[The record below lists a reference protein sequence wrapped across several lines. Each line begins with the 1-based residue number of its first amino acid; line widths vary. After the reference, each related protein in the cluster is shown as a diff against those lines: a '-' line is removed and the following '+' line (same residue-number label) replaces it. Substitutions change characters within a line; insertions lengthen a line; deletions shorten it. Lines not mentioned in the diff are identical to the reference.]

1 MASAGR
7 ILIMPKGNYNSSTT
21 YEMLDL
27 VNYNGKSWLAKKTSV
42 GIEPSDTNSEYWQN
56 MFDINA
62 ETVGALSKNGGTI
75 TGSLY
80 IKGDWKGLELR
91 ASDGPKKSIYE
102 LAPDSGVSIYSYSD
116 DANINKIS
124 VAYASEQLA
133 KSVTFSHMV
142 NGVNTHY
149 NLIGEHN
156 KELLRPYIEQ
166 VIGEYLKY

>member
-1 MASAGR
+1 MASAGK
-7 ILIMPKGNYNSSTT
+7 ILIMPKGEYNSSTT
-21 YEMLDL
+21 YQMLDL
-27 VNYNGKSWLAKKTSV
+27 VKHNGTSWLAKKTVV
-42 GIEPSDTNSEYWQN
+42 GIEPSKTNSEYWHS
-56 MFDINA
+56 MFDISANDF
-62 ETVGALSKNGGTI
+62 LSKDGGTI

-102 LAPDSGVSIYSYSD
+102 LSPDSGVSIYAFSD
-116 DANINKIS
+116 DGNMNKIS
-124 VAYASEQLA
+124 VSYAAEQLA
-133 KSVTFSHMV
+133 KSVTFSHMA

-166 VIGEYLKY
+166 VISEYLKY